1 MRHPQ
6 MLYDH
11 TRVYHPLAPLKR
23 ETALT
28 IVCTAICVILLA
40 MLVARGL
47 IREPAGA
54 SSFAALADAFLH
66 GRLSVNGC
74 PEIDCAV
81 FNGQTYII
89 FPPLPALLLMPVVAI
104 TGLSAFKG
112 AVSIAI
118 VLAAVSLVL
127 WRRIF
132 EALRVERAAALWLVT
147 AVAFSS
153 PLYYVVLKGNG
164 AWFFAQTVGFLMATL
179 AIASVI
185 LWRSL
190 ALACLFAAL
199 GFLCRQMLIFYP
211 LFLLVLALRPDEKLL
226 RPSLAR
232 ISSVALA
239 ALPVIAGLGMIFAYN
254 YARFGNPLDTGY
266 AYINNPGSQDYIS
279 GRIADYGLFSTKYL
293 LFNLYHLF
301 LQGFH
306 AEFNALH
313 QTGLTGIDWNGTAL
327 LIACPWI
334 ALMFYMHFDRVA
346 GAGLAVIA
354 VIAGITLFYHSN
366 GYAQIG
372 AMRYVLDWMPGAL
385 VLMARST
392 RPDAFRALPLL
403 VTLAIAMNAMAIAT
417 AMFAAGK

>member
-1 MRHPQ
+1 MRGLP

-11 TRVYHPLAPLKR
+11 MRVYHPLAPLKR
-23 ETALT
+23 ETVLT
-28 IVCTAICVILLA
+28 FLCTAICVVLLA

-47 IREPAGA
+47 LREPAGA

-89 FPPLPALLLMPVVAI
+89 FPPLPALLLMPVVSI
-104 TGLSAFKG
+104 TGLGAFKG
-112 AVSIAI
+112 ATSIAL
-118 VLAAVSLVL
+118 VLAAISLAL

-132 EALRVERAAALWLVT
+132 EALRVERTAALWLV
-147 AVAFSS
+147 AAIAFSS

-164 AWFFAQTVGFLMATL
+164 VWFFAQTAGFLMATL

-226 RPSLAR
+226 RPSFAR
-232 ISSVALA
+232 IRSIALA
-239 ALPVIAGLGMIFAYN
+239 ALPVIAALGLIFAYN

-279 GRIADYGLFSTKYL
+279 GRIAEYGLFSTKYL
-293 LFNLYHLF
+293 LFNLYHFF

-306 AEFNALH
+306 AEFGAMQH
-313 QTGLTGIDWNGTAL
+313 TRLTGIDWNGTAL

-334 ALMFYMHFDRVA
+334 ALLFYLHYDRVA
-346 GAGLAVIA
+346 AAGLTVIA

-372 AMRYVLDWMPGAL
+372 AARYTLDWMPIAL
-385 VLMARST
+385 VLMARSA
-392 RPDAFRALPLL
+392 RPEAFRALPLL
-403 VTLAIAMNAMAIAT
+403 VTIAIVMNAMAIGT
-417 AMFAAGK
+417 AIFAAVK